1 MSILSRFSRRSLLR
15 SAGAS
20 LLLAPLLR
28 AEVARAQNT
37 TIRRFITLFHPNG
50 SMYLG
55 AASPQASGSSFT
67 FGSYYQA
74 LERHRANTIAL
85 TGMRIGG
92 DPYGSQAPD
101 EGGHASGGWG
111 CLTCTSSNDTHNA
124 TGPSVDQ
131 FIARKL
137 NEQGL
142 APSARAPVFR
152 VGPSGGGWT
161 NYFEDAGRPVS
172 ALISPTQAY
181 GNLFAGFTPG
191 PGSTAVR
198 AAALIA
204 RKRSVLDSAWAD
216 CKGQLGVLPSEGRA
230 MLDYHC
236 ERIRELER
244 SLQAPPPV
252 NTCTPPEAALTA
264 VANLNPS
271 TPANYPAL
279 TDFFFKLMT
288 TAFTC
293 DIVRVASFSFGQT
306 AARFNAPWLNPQ
318 VLASVNTGESNVNDH
333 HSHTHAGTEQ
343 TVGLFMRWYA
353 EKFAS
358 LLDLLK
364 EQQPDGTRLMDTT
377 LAHWT
382 TEYGKGPAHD
392 TDGAVMFIFA
402 DPSQFRTNR
411 LISYPVTDAE
421 PTSTQGKLEGQR
433 HHAMM
438 VSMIQ
443 AMGISGVNQFGAVQG
458 GSGPLAVLSS

>member
-1 MSILSRFSRRSLLR
+1 MNILTRFSRRTLLR

-37 TIRRFITLFHPNG
+37 TIRRFVTLFHPNG

-55 AASPQASGSSFT
+55 NSSPHTTASGFSL
-67 FGSYYQA
+67 GNYYQA
-74 LERHRANTIAL
+74 LERHRENTIAL

-111 CLTCTSSNDTHNA
+111 CLTCTSSNNTHQA
-124 TGPSVDQ
+124 TGPSIDQ

-137 NEQGL
+137 QEQQL
-142 APSARAPVFR
+142 APTARAPVFR
-152 VGPSGGGWT
+152 VGPGGGGWA
-161 NYFEDAGRPVS
+161 NYFEAAGRPIS
-172 ALISPTQAY
+172 ALTSPTQAY

-191 PGSTAVR
+191 PGSTATR

-216 CKGQLGVLPSEGRA
+216 CKGQLSVLPSEGRT

-236 ERIRELER
+236 ERIREVER
-244 SLQAPPPV
+244 ALQAPPPV
-252 NTCTPPEAALTA
+252 STCTPPEAALTA
-264 VANLNPS
+264 VANLNPA
-271 TPANYPAL
+271 TAANYPAL
-279 TDFFFKLMT
+279 TDFFFKLMA

-293 DIVRVASFSFGQT
+293 DIVRVASFAFGQT
-306 AARFNAPWLNPQ
+306 AARFGAPWLNAP
-318 VLASVNTGESNVNDH
+318 VLSSVNTGEMNVNDH

-343 TVGLFMRWYA
+343 SVGLFMNWYA
-353 EKFAS
+353 QKYAG
-358 LLDLLK
+358 LLDLFK
-364 EQQPDGTRLMDTT
+364 EVQPDGTRLMDST

-392 TDGAVMFIFA
+392 TWGAVMFIFA
-402 DPSQFRTNR
+402 NPTMFRTNR
-411 LISYPVTDAE
+411 LLEYPVTHFQ
-421 PTSTQGKLEGQR
+421 PTSPEGKQEGQR

-443 AMGISGVNQFGAVQG
+443 AMGITGVTQFGDPQG
-458 GSGPLAVLSS
+458 GSGPLAALT